1 MDSSIFTDKDHPPT
15 QVDIKQVLVKS
26 YPWWQELVNYILD
39 QHPAAKEEW
48 NYSKAG
54 WNCRV
59 KDSKRVIVYLM
70 PCEGFFRASFV
81 LGAKATTVIL
91 ESNISE
97 DIKATI
103 TAAKVYAEG
112 RGVRIEVKDKKT
124 LQSVIK
130 IAQVKLTV

>member
-1 MDSSIFTDKDHPPT
+1 MDSSIFTDKDHLPT
-15 QVDIKQVLVKS
+15 QVDIEKVLGKS
-26 YPWWQELVNYILD
+26 YVWWQELVKYVFD
-39 QHPAAKEEW
+39 QHPVAREEW

-70 PCEGFFRASFV
+70 PCDGFFRASFV

-91 ESNISE
+91 GSDISE
-97 DIKATI
+97 DIKAAI
-103 TAAKVYAEG
+103 AAAKVYAEG

-130 IAQVKLTV
+130 IAQVKLTM

>member
-1 MDSSIFTDKDHPPT
+1 MDSSIFTDKNQLPT
-15 QVDIKQVLVKS
+15 RADIKQVLGKS
-26 YPWWQELVNYILD
+26 YARWQELVNYILE
-39 QHPAAKEEW
+39 QHPAAREEW

-70 PCEGFFRASFV
+70 ACDGFFRASFV
-81 LGAKATTVIL
+81 LGARATTVIL
-91 ESNISE
+91 DSDISE

-112 RGVRIEVKDKKT
+112 RGVRIEVKNKKT

>member
-1 MDSSIFTDKDHPPT
+1 MDSSVFTDKDQLPT
-15 QVDIKQVLVKS
+15 QVDIKQALGKT
-26 YPWWQELVNYILD
+26 YAWWQELIAYIYEL
-39 QHPAAKEEW
+39 HPVAKEEW
-48 NYSKAG
+48 NYSKSG

-70 PCEGFFRASFV
+70 PCEGFFWASFV

-91 ESNISE
+91 ESKISE

>member
-1 MDSSIFTDKDHPPT
+1 MDTSIFTDKDHAPARADLT
-15 QVDIKQVLVKS
+15 QALGKS
-26 YPWWQELVNYILD
+26 YTWWQELVNYVFE
-39 QHPAAKEEW
+39 QHPVAKEEW
-48 NYSKAG
+48 NFSKAG
-54 WNCRV
+54 WNCRI

-70 PCEGFFRASFV
+70 PGNGFFRASFV

-91 ESNISE
+91 ESDISE

-130 IAQVKLTV
+130 IAQVKLTM